1 MAGKEFPRWAT
12 RLREERVRR
21 LWSQKLTA
29 VRLRD
34 AADEQTQAA
43 LPAVDSIQRYVRDYE
58 AGKHFPGDLYAE
70 LYCRAFGLTRI
81 ELFGAQATH
90 QADAVNPDRMPTK
103 SDGYSLASWITSTNC
118 SDAAISYISD
128 AISFL
133 AEAHTLRPPVRLITD
148 VLRAHQQI
156 QSLLKA
162 GKQRLRQTRDLYRLD
177 GELLAHAA
185 LLLGDLSFNRAAA
198 GYGSAAMLFAR
209 EAGANEAIAL
219 SVQAKTERWRLRF
232 ADSADLARRGFEC
245 SPTTP
250 IRVLLASQEANAS
263 ALLGDLRRAAAALGR
278 AEDAADSSIMPD
290 SGIAA
295 WSCPRPRQALY
306 AMSVATLSGDPDAAL
321 RAAQMAES
329 AWNSGDPRVLGTW
342 AQVRLSAAIAYIIKD
357 DLDGAELEFFPVLSV
372 APEFRMSTITAYTNQ
387 IDRMLQR
394 HRFERNAQAIEI
406 RRQAQVF
413 NSAALPARPAREDD

>member
-34 AADEQTQAA
+34 AADKQTQAA

-103 SDGYSLASWITSTNC
+103 SDSYSLASWITSTNC

-128 AISFL
+128 AISF
-133 AEAHTLRPPVRLITD
+133 
-148 VLRAHQQI
+148 
-156 QSLLKA
+156 
-162 GKQRLRQTRDLYRLD
+162 
-177 GELLAHAA
+177 
-185 LLLGDLSFNRAAA
+185 
-198 GYGSAAMLFAR
+198 
-209 EAGANEAIAL
+209 
-219 SVQAKTERWRLRF
+219 
-232 ADSADLARRGFEC
+232 
-245 SPTTP
+245 
-250 IRVLLASQEANAS
+250 
-263 ALLGDLRRAAAALGR
+263 
-278 AEDAADSSIMPD
+278 
-290 SGIAA
+290 
-295 WSCPRPRQALY
+295 
-306 AMSVATLSGDPDAAL
+306 LSGDPDAAL

-342 AQVRLSAAIAYIIKD
+342 AQVRLSAAIAYITKD

-394 HRFERNAQAIEI
+394 RRFERNAQAIEI